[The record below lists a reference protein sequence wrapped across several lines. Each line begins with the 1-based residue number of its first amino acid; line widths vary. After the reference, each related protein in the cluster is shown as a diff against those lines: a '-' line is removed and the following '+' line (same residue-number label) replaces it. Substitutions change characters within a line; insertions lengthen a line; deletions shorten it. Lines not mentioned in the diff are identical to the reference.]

1 MTALQKDKSN
11 PEDVKKKQILLY
23 SVNKTD
29 FNTKITDLG
38 YKISNITG
46 LLTNASFN
54 SKVTEIENKIS
65 NITGLVAKT
74 NFIRKVENRIPNVSN
89 FDTKLNKIYN
99 RVTSNKTTRVKTGK
113 KLNQHIR
120 SYTELIIKK
129 AIVICKVISVIA
141 TGYSFSPD
149 RMYYCGHDEYE
160 NYLAFPP
167 MLHSLIQGNTTIAS
181 W

>member
-89 FDTKLNKIYN
+89 FDTK
-99 RVTSNKTTRVKTGK
+99 
-113 KLNQHIR
+113 
-120 SYTELIIKK
+120 
-129 AIVICKVISVIA
+129 
-141 TGYSFSPD
+141 F
-149 RMYYCGHDEYE
+149 
-160 NYLAFPP
+160 
-167 MLHSLIQGNTTIAS
+167 TIE
-181 W
+181 